1 MGMREIL
8 LNDYFRVEPL
18 KHDSFVVSEKTTYEE
33 MGRIV
38 GVPDDLEKYIGGIA
52 YFDSYIAKKYPVIGG
67 KPDEFQWFV
76 PLSEIVKIEVEEGE
90 SSNGKTELSKSSDGG
105 SIPSSPA

>member
-1 MGMREIL
+1 MSKEIL

-18 KHDSFVVSEKTTYEE
+18 KHDSFVVSDKTNFEE
-33 MGRIV
+33 IGKILATPA
-38 GVPDDLEKYIGGIA
+38 GKEEYKGGIA

-76 PLSEIVKIEVEEGE
+76 PFSELVKVEVEEGE
-90 SSNGKTELSKSSDGG
+90 SSSGKTELSKSSNGG